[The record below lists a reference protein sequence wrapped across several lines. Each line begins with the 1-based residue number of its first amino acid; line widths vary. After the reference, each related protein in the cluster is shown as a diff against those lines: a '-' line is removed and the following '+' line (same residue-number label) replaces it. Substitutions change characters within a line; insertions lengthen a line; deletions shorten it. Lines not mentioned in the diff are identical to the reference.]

1 MSRAALAGTVLAAG
15 LANAAMAEP
24 SCPGELVLF
33 ARPAGVEL
41 ARVGLDP
48 EGGFALA
55 FRHSVTLRTVV
66 DRFRIENGNIV
77 QIEQIFDAH
86 GPGLPD
92 AAGPEQA
99 FVREGDRFRVLMHRP
114 IDRLLLR
121 LDPAAENRLLAAGT
135 IALSSFGAAA
145 LELAPAPCPGEP

>member
-1 MSRAALAGTVLAAG
+1 MSRAALAGTALAAG
-15 LANAAMAEP
+15 LVTAAVAEP

-41 ARVGLDP
+41 ARVALDP

-66 DRFRIENGNIV
+66 DRYRIEDGRIV

-92 AAGPEQA
+92 AAGPELR

-121 LDPAAENRLLAAGT
+121 LDPTAENRLSAAET
-135 IALSSFGAAA
+135 LALSRFGKSA
-145 LELAPAPCPGEP
+145 LELAAAPCPGEP

>member
-1 MSRAALAGTVLAAG
+1 MAAAFVTAA
-15 LANAAMAEP
+15 AAEP
-24 SCPGELVLF
+24 SCPSELVLF
-33 ARPAGVEL
+33 ARPAGAEL
-41 ARVGLDP
+41 ARVSLDP
-48 EGGFALA
+48 EGGFGLA

-66 DRFRIENGNIV
+66 DRYRIEDGKIV

-92 AAGPEQA
+92 AAGPDQA

-121 LDPAAENRLLAAGT
+121 LDPAAENRLLAAV
-135 IALSSFGAAA
+135 ALPLSSFGAAA
-145 LELAPAPCPGEP
+145 LELAPAPCPGAP